1 MEHSLSRILIET
13 TVRQTLKGL
22 QGDTKRSTRNLVDL
36 GLQFSRGR
44 GQCRF
49 FTAVQEALRQE
60 NSPYYALVQDVVGH
74 VDPEHLVTLGMNVG
88 YNSCT
93 LGVERIREKEK
104 RLGYHI
110 PWALQLQLDPSVDQT
125 RRAQYH
131 QVMEEGETLGIY
143 TWGLMVQ
150 GDPMPLLPLLER
162 HRDSACFLF
171 CAPEHVTDAFV
182 ESVAGMYHLMPVVRL
197 GAGTGAACARLR
209 RRKLPYSVYACYTS
223 GDPRPIASG
232 RWFHQAQ
239 QLHPIFTVLAAQPD
253 CPVSARRQV
262 YQAVCTARREQRY
275 VTVPWELDWDTRGMD
290 AAISPGGRGAA
301 FDCQGVLHTLD
312 GQRDPGCGNLF
323 EDGLARVLAQAE
335 GRRGMKKDRTAEEC
349 GTA

>member
-22 QGDTKRSTRNLVDL
+22 QGDLKRSTRNLVDL

-44 GQCRF
+44 GQSRF

-60 NSPYYALVQDVVGH
+60 NSPYYALVQDVAGH

-93 LGVERIREKEK
+93 LGVERIRGQEKQ
-104 RLGYHI
+104 LGHHI
-110 PWALQLQLDPSVDQT
+110 PWAILLQLDPSADQA

-131 QVMEEGETLGIY
+131 RVMEEGEKLGIY

-150 GDPMPLLPLLER
+150 GDPLPLLPLLER
-162 HRDSACFLF
+162 HGDSACFLF
-171 CAPEHVTDAFV
+171 CDPEYVTDAFV
-182 ESVAGMYHLMPVVRL
+182 KAVEGMYHLMPVVRL
-197 GAGTGAACARLR
+197 GAGTGVACARLR
-209 RRKLPYSVYACYTS
+209 RRKLPYSVYARYTS
-223 GDPRPIASG
+223 GDLRPIASG

-253 CPVSARRQV
+253 CPVSVRRQV
-262 YQAVCTARREQRY
+262 YQAVCTARWAQRY
-275 VTVPWELDWDTRGMD
+275 FTVPWELDWDTRGMD

-301 FDCQGVLHTLD
+301 FDCQGVLRTLD

-323 EDGLARVLAQAE
+323 EDGLAQVLAQAE
-335 GRRGMKKDRTAEEC
+335 GRRGMKKGRTAEGR